1 MPNNDYDIDKKVE
14 ISADEM
20 CNVVAK
26 TMAEDPFDSI
36 ITKFP
41 SMSFIFA
48 LFGAKI
54 SAKIFYVDNRYS
66 GIKQNRFTV
75 ICHQCITVTA

>member
-26 TMAEDPFDSI
+26 TMAEEPFDFLIEENPLMI
-36 ITKFP
+36 IAF
-41 SMSFIFA
+41 S
-48 LFGAKI
+48 LFGAKV
-54 SAKIFYVDNRYS
+54 SAKLFADK
-66 GIKQNRFTV
+66 IKKGAAEN
-75 ICHQCITVTA
+75 AD